1 MYANL
6 MEQGERVSPNPEI
19 NNQINTALYNEAY
32 FRLPVDPANQ
42 RRALAS
48 NQFNPFDF
56 VPLPN
61 SYFNQRDYPAFYA
74 NPMQY
79 NRPFQPFQQRY
90 MPQSP
95 WSQMPQEQRCFCPH
109 PPWTPDPRFMPR
121 PDFPELRRRPQWE
134 PPYVPRARQPWQQNE
149 PWQRPHWQ
157 PERPGPNFPGDRT
170 HDRPHDRPY
179 ERPDERPPRR
189 RDRDRDR
196 DNPRRRRHEEPVP
209 PGPIERPPS
218 RDRIPQA
225 PQNVRRYQGVIPQNE
240 RRALME
246 LALRTAG
253 VEVSEAMINGLNT
266 IIQRESGWNPNIVNN
281 WDSNARKGTPSKGLM
296 QTIGPTFDRYKMP
309 GHDDILNPLHNMLAG
324 IRYATRR
331 YGNLLNVPGLV
342 SMRNG
347 GRYRGY

>member
-1 MYANL
+1 MNGSQ
-6 MEQGERVSPNPEI
+6 MEQGERVSPTPELSNI
-19 NNQINTALYNEAY
+19 STTLYNEAY
-32 FRLPVDPANQ
+32 FRVPVNPTNSQ
-42 RRALAS
+42 RTFTNTL
-48 NQFNPFDF
+48 FNPFDF

-61 SYFNQRDYPAFYA
+61 SYFNQRDYSVFYT
-74 NPMQY
+74 NPMQH
-79 NRPFQPFQQRY
+79 NRRFQPYQQFQQRY
-90 MPQSP
+90 MPQS
-95 WSQMPQEQRCFCPH
+95 CFCP
-109 PPWTPDPRFMPR
+109 PTPWMPDPRLMPR

-134 PPYVPRARQPWQQNE
+134 QPYSPRARQPWQQDD
-149 PWQRPHWQ
+149 PRQRPHWEPDSTQ
-157 PERPGPNFPGDRT
+157 N
-170 HDRPHDRPY
+170 RPY
-179 ERPDERPPRR
+179 ERPDERPQGPRR
-189 RDRDRDR
+189 RDRDRD
-196 DNPRRRRHEEPVP
+196 NPRPDRRRRHDEPMP
-209 PGPIERPPS
+209 PRSNEIAPS
-218 RDRIPQA
+218 GDRTPQA
-225 PQNVRRYQGVIPQNE
+225 PHNVRRYQGVIPQNE

-331 YGNLLNVPGLV
+331 YGNLLNVPGLA